1 MRPMLLIIDMLN
13 DFLDDWSTT
22 DRASLVEGVRSLTEM
37 FRAARQ
43 PIVWVRQEF
52 EPDLSDA
59 FQEMRRK
66 NIRITI
72 KGTQGAKI
80 IPELMPGSEDHH
92 VIKKRYSAF
101 FRTDLDRLIA
111 DQRIDTVVLAGI
123 NTHACVRMTAIDAYQ
138 RDLEVI
144 IPKQAVGS
152 YDRSHQDISLRYMDG
167 KIASVVS
174 LNELGGILIGSP
186 RS

>member
-1 MRPMLLIIDMLN
+1 VRPMLLIIDMLN
-13 DFLDDWSTT
+13 DFLGSWSTT
-22 DRASLVEGVRSLTEM
+22 DRTTLIHGVQRVTET
-37 FRAARQ
+37 FRAAHR

-52 EPDLSDA
+52 EPDLSDT

-72 KGTQGAKI
+72 KGTEGAKI
-80 IPELMPGSEDHH
+80 IAELTPRSPDHH

-101 FRTDLDRLIA
+101 FGTDLDRLIA
-111 DQRIDTVVLAGI
+111 DLKIDTVVLAGI

-144 IPKQAVGS
+144 IPKEAVGS
-152 YDRSHQDISLRYMDG
+152 YDRSHEDISLRYMDG

-174 LNELGGILIGSP
+174 ITELAS
-186 RS
+186 RVRV

>member
-1 MRPMLLIIDMLN
+1 VRPMLLIIDMLN

-66 NIRITI
+66 NIRITCRLNRS
-72 KGTQGAKI
+72 TQ
-80 IPELMPGSEDHH
+80 H
-92 VIKKRYSAF
+92 R
-101 FRTDLDRLIA
+101 
-111 DQRIDTVVLAGI
+111 
-123 NTHACVRMTAIDAYQ
+123 C
-138 RDLEVI
+138 
-144 IPKQAVGS
+144 
-152 YDRSHQDISLRYMDG
+152 
-167 KIASVVS
+167 
-174 LNELGGILIGSP
+174 
-186 RS
+186 